1 MATGGN
7 APPAQPI
14 QIRNAGTGSLHWTL
28 STSTADGGGW
38 LTASAASGTAPSTV
52 SISIIPTALPNG
64 GAIAGTFSGQVVLQ
78 GSGDVVTVPV
88 SVTVGSSVFAQVNP
102 INFTMPVG
110 GANPLPQILA
120 VASTGTNFTFS
131 SAVYTSTGGNW
142 LSISNLGGEC
152 CTTPEA
158 VTVSVINASTL
169 PAGTYSGEIVFTQYF
184 QRDLIMTVPVTLTIS
199 ASTTPFFD
207 NLPGQMTFLLK
218 AGGTAPSQ
226 TVQVRN
232 GGTGTLNFTAK
243 GTTADGG
250 KWLTV
255 SPASGKAT
263 ATVTV
268 SVVPANLPG
277 GGSLAGTFD
286 GEVVF
291 TAGTDVA
298 TIPISVMVGPNI
310 FNQLNGISFTM
321 TQGGANPLPQVLP
334 VVSNGTNFTFSA
346 ASYNGNG
353 GAWLS
358 ISNKGGECC
367 TTPFAMTAS
376 VVNAST
382 LAAGTYT
389 GEITFTQ
396 YFQQTIWMTV
406 PVTLTVV
413 PCGPVFDSVPG
424 QLSYSSVA
432 SANNPPSQTVNIR
445 NAGGGTLSWTLS
457 TMTSD
462 NGKWLSVSAAS
473 GTAPSSVT
481 ITVKSANLPGGG
493 QIAGNYTG
501 GLVFATA
508 TGNVTIPVSVTIGPN
523 VFTQTT
529 PLNFSMTLGG
539 STPPAQ
545 MLAVSSTGYELYL

>member
-1 MATGGN
+1 MVLQTTGDVVTIPISVTVGPNVFAQVNPISFTMPEGSSGPLPQNLAIASTGTAFTFSSAVYTGQGGNWLTLSNLGGECCTTPEGITVSIINASALPAGTYSGEIVFTQYFQQTLGLTVPVTLTVVGTGTPFFDSLPGQLSFSMATGGN

-218 AGGTAPSQ
+218 AGDCSLADCSGAE
-226 TVQVRN
+226 RRHGN
-232 GGTGTLNFTAK
+232 AELHRERD
-243 GTTADGG
+243 DGG
-250 KWLTV
+250 RGQV
-255 SPASGKAT
+255 ADRFAGKRQ
-263 ATVTV
+263 
-268 SVVPANLPG
+268 S
-277 GGSLAGTFD
+277 D
-286 GEVVF
+286 GYRD
-291 TAGTDVA
+291 G
-298 TIPISVMVGPNI
+298 
-310 FNQLNGISFTM
+310 
-321 TQGGANPLPQVLP
+321 
-334 VVSNGTNFTFSA
+334 
-346 ASYNGNG
+346 
-353 GAWLS
+353 
-358 ISNKGGECC
+358 
-367 TTPFAMTAS
+367 
-376 VVNAST
+376 
-382 LAAGTYT
+382 
-389 GEITFTQ
+389 
-396 YFQQTIWMTV
+396 
-406 PVTLTVV
+406 
-413 PCGPVFDSVPG
+413 
-424 QLSYSSVA
+424 
-432 SANNPPSQTVNIR
+432 
-445 NAGGGTLSWTLS
+445 
-457 TMTSD
+457 
-462 NGKWLSVSAAS
+462 
-473 GTAPSSVT
+473 
-481 ITVKSANLPGGG
+481 
-493 QIAGNYTG
+493 
-501 GLVFATA
+501 
-508 TGNVTIPVSVTIGPN
+508 
-523 VFTQTT
+523 
-529 PLNFSMTLGG
+529 
-539 STPPAQ
+539 
-545 MLAVSSTGYELYL
+545 